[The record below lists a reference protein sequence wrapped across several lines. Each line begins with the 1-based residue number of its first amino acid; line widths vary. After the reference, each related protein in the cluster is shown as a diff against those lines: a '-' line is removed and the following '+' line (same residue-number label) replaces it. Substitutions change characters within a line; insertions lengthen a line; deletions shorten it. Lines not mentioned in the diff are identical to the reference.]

1 MLAPTTQ
8 KEISKIGLDD
18 ILDFMAGRPEGEKLA
33 FKTFAT
39 SEINDVDKDGNPYT
53 RKPCF
58 FEIRNWVVDRY
69 FPDCAKKQVKVT
81 MYDKISSL

>member
-8 KEISKIGLDD
+8 KEISKISLDE
-18 ILDFMAGRPEGEKLA
+18 ILNFMAEKSEA
-33 FKTFAT
+33 EKAEFKAFAT
-39 SEINDVDKDGNPYT
+39 SEINDVDKDGNAYT

-58 FEIRNWVVDRY
+58 FEIRNWVVDKY
-69 FPDCAKKQVKVT
+69 FPDCVKKAEKVT